1 MISPLLILPLLL
13 GTTAHSPVSRAAS
26 RDVTTFFQLAQEDTW
41 ENVNLTSMSCEYWK
55 NRTWITLQL
64 TNSSLTTFPVCL
76 PEALQSL
83 DLSNNLLEEVNG
95 TEIANLPQLR
105 VLSLR
110 HNHLWSV
117 RWGSEALSS
126 LLKLDLSFNKLSSVP
141 SCHGSA
147 LPNLKWLSLA
157 GNPLIEIQPL
167 AFSCYPQLHVLNLS
181 ATLLGKDDS
190 RGIRDSAF
198 AISTDP
204 NEAMNRTANSIS
216 VLDLSRTFFEKI
228 EPEWARDLA
237 NLRLLHLTNM
247 PRLRSLDGDFFKFLP
262 GLQELHCQDSHSLS
276 FVQTEMFDS
285 APHLSHLS
293 FENCNLSFFNPWNT
307 NSSEGITINLSGNS
321 LLCDCQLSW
330 LLSKPEKVVLQK
342 AGETFCTSQEDSG
355 RHPTPFSLLELY
367 NKCQS
372 ESNVTL
378 PDSNTALPDHDS
390 FNFTSD
396 ETSAVVT
403 TDSALLTTDLTHSSS
418 LIHGDVMSTAA
429 SNPMLTKDTS
439 SSSLIQWDVRS
450 TAASNSM
457 LTKDTSSS
465 SLIQW
470 DVRSTAASNSML
482 TKDTS
487 SSSLIQW
494 DVRSTAASNSMLTKD
509 TSSSS
514 LIQWD
519 VRSTAASNSM
529 LTKDTSSSS
538 LIQWDVR
545 STAASNSM
553 LTKDTSSSSLIQW
566 DVRSTAASNSMLTKD
581 TSSSSLI
588 QWDVRS
594 TAASNSMLTKDTS
607 SSSLI
612 QWDVRSTAGSNPMLT
627 KDTYTSSLTQGDVRS
642 TEASNPTEPILAKA
656 NSSSHEQKAVSES
669 TSNPPSSASVT
680 SFPVFFQE
688 FFAQTPDHSSTSPT
702 GTEQPQRGLRTTHTT
717 FPREGTFSQT
727 TSGYSTG
734 GAGVPHTTNHP
745 THSFATHGRE
755 GAPQTSP
762 PQVIST
768 RSRAHSEAAGS
779 TPPPHYTDDYDYEDQ
794 PKEPPVHTAHVA
806 CDYNPCR
813 HLQKPCKELQNITQ
827 CSCPGTSR
835 EDEIPDPPRLREV
848 IEITDSS
855 AQIRWCAPYSVVH
868 SYELVLRAQDS
879 EDRQIVMDNIYPT
892 ARQYTLY
899 NLLPFTTYHICVSA
913 SNKAGSSQKTGQ
925 EIPGNSCTSF
935 KTKPSY
941 KYVFAGL
948 SAASGLFLITT
959 IILSVCLCKACKK
972 PQSEQYGTHL
982 VSYKNPA
989 FDYPLKLQTT
999 N

>member
-1 MISPLLILPLLL
+1 MMSPLLILSLLL
-13 GTTAHSPVSRAAS
+13 GTTAHGPVSRAAS

-76 PEALQSL
+76 PEALQRL

-117 RWGSEALSS
+117 RWGSEALTS

-147 LPNLKWLSLA
+147 LPNLRWLSLA

-167 AFSCYPQLHVLNLS
+167 AFSCYPQLHFLNLS

-204 NEAMNRTANSIS
+204 KEAMNRTENSIS

-228 EPEWARDLA
+228 QPEWARDLA
-237 NLRLLHLTNM
+237 SLRSLHLTNM
-247 PRLRSLDGDFFKFLP
+247 PRLRSLDGDFFKYLP

-307 NSSEGITINLSGNS
+307 NSSEGITINLSGNP

-342 AGETFCTSQEDSG
+342 ARETFCTSQEDSG
-355 RHPTPFSLLELY
+355 RPPTPFSLLELY

-390 FNFTSD
+390 FSFTSD
-396 ETSAVVT
+396 ETSTVVT
-403 TDSALLTTDLTHSSS
+403 TYSALFTTDLTQTSS
-418 LIHGDVMSTAA
+418 LIYGDVMSTAA
-429 SNPMLTKDTS
+429 SNPMLTKDSSTS
-439 SSSLIQWDVRS
+439 SLIQGDVMSTVTSNPMLTKDTSTSSLIQGDVMSTVTSNPMLTKDTSTSSLIQWDVRS
-450 TAASNSM
+450 TVTSNPM
-457 LTKDTSSS
+457 LTKDTS
-465 SLIQW
+465 
-470 DVRSTAASNSML
+470 T
-482 TKDTS
+482 
-487 SSSLIQW
+487 
-494 DVRSTAASNSMLTKD
+494 
-509 TSSSS
+509 
-514 LIQWD
+514 
-519 VRSTAASNSM
+519 
-529 LTKDTSSSS
+529 
-538 LIQWDVR
+538 
-545 STAASNSM
+545 
-553 LTKDTSSSSLIQW
+553 
-566 DVRSTAASNSMLTKD
+566 
-581 TSSSSLI
+581 
-588 QWDVRS
+588 
-594 TAASNSMLTKDTS
+594 
-607 SSSLI
+607 SSLI
-612 QWDVRSTAGSNPMLT
+612 QWDVRSTAGS
-627 KDTYTSSLTQGDVRS
+627 S
-642 TEASNPTEPILAKA
+642 PTEPILAKA
-656 NSSSHEQKAVSES
+656 NSSSHEKAVSES
-669 TSNPPSSASVT
+669 TSNPPSSAPAT

-688 FFAQTPDHSSTSPT
+688 FFAQSPDHSSTSPA
-702 GTEQPQRGLRTTHTT
+702 GTEQPQRGLRTIHTT
-717 FPREGTFSQT
+717 FPREGPFSQT
-727 TSGYSTG
+727 TSDYSTG
-734 GAGVPHTTNHP
+734 GAGVPHTTSHP

-768 RSRAHSEAAGS
+768 RSRAHPEAAAS
-779 TPPPHYTDDYDYEDQ
+779 TPPSHYTDDYDYEEQ
-794 PKEPPVHTAHVA
+794 PKEPSVHTAHVA
-806 CDYNPCR
+806 CDYSPCR

-827 CSCPGTSR
+827 CSCPGTST
-835 EDEIPDPPRLREV
+835 EDKIPDPPRLREV

-879 EDRQIVMDNIYPT
+879 EDRQFVMDNIYPT

-899 NLLPFTTYHICVSA
+899 NLLPFTTYHVCVSA

-935 KTKPSY
+935 RTKPSY

>member
-1 MISPLLILPLLL
+1 TARMMSPLLILPLLL

-64 TNSSLTTFPVCL
+64 TNSSLTAFPVCL
-76 PEALQSL
+76 PEALQRL

-105 VLSLR
+105 VLLLR

-147 LPNLKWLSLA
+147 LPNLRWLSLA

-181 ATLLGKDDS
+181 ATLLGQDGS

-216 VLDLSRTFFEKI
+216 VLDLSGTFFEKI
-228 EPEWARDLA
+228 QPEWARDLA
-237 NLRLLHLTNM
+237 NLRSLHLTNM
-247 PRLRSLDGDFFKFLP
+247 PRLRSLDRDFFESLP
-262 GLQELHCQDSHSLS
+262 GLWELHCQDSHSLS

-285 APHLSHLS
+285 VPHLSHLS
-293 FENCNLSFFNPWNT
+293 FENCNLSSFNPWNT
-307 NSSEGITINLSGNS
+307 NSSDGITINLSGNP

-342 AGETFCTSQEDSG
+342 ARETFCTSQEDSG
-355 RHPTPFSLLELY
+355 RPPTSFSLLELY

-372 ESNVTL
+372 ESN
-378 PDSNTALPDHDS
+378 P
-390 FNFTSD
+390 
-396 ETSAVVT
+396 
-403 TDSALLTTDLTHSSS
+403 
-418 LIHGDVMSTAA
+418 I
-429 SNPMLTKDTS
+429 
-439 SSSLIQWDVRS
+439 
-450 TAASNSM
+450 
-457 LTKDTSSS
+457 
-465 SLIQW
+465 
-470 DVRSTAASNSML
+470 
-482 TKDTS
+482 
-487 SSSLIQW
+487 
-494 DVRSTAASNSMLTKD
+494 
-509 TSSSS
+509 
-514 LIQWD
+514 
-519 VRSTAASNSM
+519 
-529 LTKDTSSSS
+529 
-538 LIQWDVR
+538 
-545 STAASNSM
+545 
-553 LTKDTSSSSLIQW
+553 
-566 DVRSTAASNSMLTKD
+566 
-581 TSSSSLI
+581 
-588 QWDVRS
+588 
-594 TAASNSMLTKDTS
+594 
-607 SSSLI
+607 
-612 QWDVRSTAGSNPMLT
+612 
-627 KDTYTSSLTQGDVRS
+627 
-642 TEASNPTEPILAKA
+642 PTKA
-656 NSSSHEQKAVSES
+656 NSSSHEEKAVSES

-680 SFPVFFQE
+680 SFPIFFQE
-688 FFAQTPDHSSTSPT
+688 FFAQSPDHSSTIPA
-702 GTEQPQRGLRTTHTT
+702 GTEQSQRELRTAHPT
-717 FPREGTFSQT
+717 FPREGPFSQT
-727 TSGYSTG
+727 TSGSSTG
-734 GAGVPHTTNHP
+734 GAGAPHTTNHP
-745 THSFATHGRE
+745 IHSFATPARE

-762 PQVIST
+762 PRVIST
-768 RSRAHSEAAGS
+768 RSRAHPEPAAS
-779 TPPPHYTDDYDYEDQ
+779 TPPPHYTDDYDYEG
-794 PKEPPVHTAHVA
+794 PPVQTAHVA

-868 SYELVLRAQDS
+868 SYELVLRAQDNK
-879 EDRQIVMDNIYPT
+879 DRQFVTDNIYPT

-899 NLLPFTTYHICVSA
+899 DLLPFTTYHVCVTA

-989 FDYPLKLQTT
+989 
-999 N
+999 